1 MNDGIIRRA
10 LVAGVF
16 VLIFAL
22 FSGCS
27 SEWSVVSADNKV
39 FRVNAKTGEVFILTN
54 DANAGMVAGKLQWT
68 KATK

>member
-1 MNDGIIRRA
+1 MHDGITKRA

-16 VLIFAL
+16 ILVFAL

-27 SEWSVVSADNKV
+27 SEWQVVSADNKV
-39 FRVNAKTGEVFILTN
+39 FRVNVKTGEVFILTN
-54 DANAGMVAGKLQWT
+54 DASAGMVAGKLQWT